1 MLALLLAVALSDPSA
16 FVRSLYENDQRGG
29 LDPVFSVKSRE
40 ELRRTFDGPIVDRI
54 WLDLVDAQGEVG
66 RMDAHYL
73 YDAQDNEVKNLNV
86 RTVAAD
92 AQQARVMATW
102 DWPSGKGSAEF
113 HLRKTTDGWRVLNIV
128 YPKGS
133 YLDFLEGDFP
143 VPTIADERGE
153 KAVCG
158 YYESYR
164 VTVPED
170 WDAETDSLELA
181 EKFANGDGVERDF
194 SAAIHF
200 ICRMGMASAERWSM
214 LEHVLS
220 MERGLTDEPLD
231 FCAFN
236 TSRDGGI
243 ICAARRDDE
252 EGPQLERR
260 FEAVR
265 ARFAGPAIEALR
277 SSARAFVEADAFWE
291 AEQSRGGTMYVYAE
305 THATL
310 DREGKFLDQ
319 LELYTKERAA
329 AATAAELAKAD
340 AELNAAYRKRL
351 AGIEPCDP
359 EYSNCSPP
367 LEPENLREAQRAW
380 IPYRDAWVAF
390 YQERWRG
397 AATPAVLRN
406 EIATALTRAR
416 TADLR

>member
-29 LDPVFSVKSRE
+29 PDPVFSVKSRE

-54 WLDLVDAQGEVG
+54 WRDLVDAQGEVG

-86 RTVAAD
+86 RIAASD
-92 AQQARVMATW
+92 DVQARVLATW
-102 DWPSGKGSAEF
+102 EGPSGKGSAEF
-113 HLRKTTDGWRVLNIV
+113 HLRRTKDGWRVANIV
-128 YPKGS
+128 YPKGN
-133 YLDFLEGDFP
+133 YLQYLEADFP
-143 VPTIADERGE
+143 APTIADERAE
-153 KAVCG
+153 NAVCAH
-158 YYESYR
+158 YENYR

-170 WDAETDSLELA
+170 WDAETDSVELA
-181 EKFANGDGVERDF
+181 EMFANGEGVERDF

-200 ICRMGMASAERWSM
+200 VCRMGMASAERWSM

-231 FCAFN
+231 FCEFN

-243 ICAARRDDE
+243 ICAGRRDDE
-252 EGPQLERR
+252 EGPQQKRR

-265 ARFAGPAIEALR
+265 ARFAGPTLDVLR
-277 SSARAFVEADAFWE
+277 VKARAFVEADAFWE

-310 DREGKFLDQ
+310 DREGRFLDQ

-329 AATAAELAKAD
+329 AATPAELAQAD
-340 AELNAAYRKRL
+340 AELNAAYKKRL

-359 EYSNCSPP
+359 EYSNCTPP

-380 IPYRDAWVAF
+380 IPYRDAWIAF

-397 AATPAVLRN
+397 TASPAVLRV
-406 EIATALTRAR
+406 EIATALTRSR
-416 TADLR
+416 IPDLR